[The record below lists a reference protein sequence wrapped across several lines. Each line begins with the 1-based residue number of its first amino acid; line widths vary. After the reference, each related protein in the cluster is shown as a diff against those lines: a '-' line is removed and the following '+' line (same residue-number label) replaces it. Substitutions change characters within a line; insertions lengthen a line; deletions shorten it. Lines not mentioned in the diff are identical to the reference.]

1 MVFKFDFGVSR
12 ARMHTRVG
20 RRTLARIKLDVHP
33 SAHVHPSASL
43 AHGVVI
49 GPRAYVG
56 PRAVLDA
63 HVTAGADVAIGE
75 ATRVGAHTSLEHCT
89 VGRRCVIHAGV
100 RVGADGFGFALPDVP
115 GQQPSKRP
123 QMLRVLIGDD
133 VELGA
138 GTCVD
143 RGSWRHTELGAGCKL
158 DNQVQIGHNARLG
171 TGCILC
177 AQSAVA
183 GSATLGDGCVL
194 AGKVVVM
201 PRIPPHTHA
210 RTSPHPS
217 LYALRLPCPITCKSS
232 PGCDSPHAPQQCP
245 AFARREITVACR
257 RGLYAHGSMRWQR
270 GGPSLLSGQSGAE
283 RRGGDAHERAAC
295 QCAPCR
301 RGSLDQRV
309 PEIPRVPR
317 ITKCD

>member
-1 MVFKFDFGVSR
+1 MF
-12 ARMHTRVG
+12 HNRVV
-20 RRTLARIKLDVHP
+20 RRTLARIKIDVHP

-56 PRAVLDA
+56 PRALLEP

-100 RVGADGFGFALPDVP
+100 RVGADGFGFALPDMP

-171 TGCILC
+171 AGCILC

-194 AGKVVVM
+194 AGKVVSCPVSLHA
-201 PRIPPHTHA
+201 PHVRAHKP
-210 RTSPHPS
+210 SLLS
-217 LYALRLPCPITCKSS
+217 LYALRLPYPITCKSS
-232 PGCDSPHAPQQCP
+232 PGCDSPHAPRQCP
-245 AFARREITVACR
+245 AFARREITAACR
-257 RGLYAHGSMRWQR
+257 RGLYAHGSRRWQR
-270 GGPSLLSGQSGAE
+270 GGPSLLSGQSGAK

-295 QCAPCR
+295 Q
-301 RGSLDQRV
+301 RV
-309 PEIPRVPR
+309 PSGRAPRLAGP
-317 ITKCD
+317 TCA